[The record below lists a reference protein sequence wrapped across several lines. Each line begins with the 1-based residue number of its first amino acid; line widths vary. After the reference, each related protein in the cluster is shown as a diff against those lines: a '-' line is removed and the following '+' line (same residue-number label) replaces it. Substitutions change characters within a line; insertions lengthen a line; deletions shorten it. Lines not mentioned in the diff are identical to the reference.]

1 MIHPDLRRF
10 GRHRLTRAALAVL
23 AVVPLLYGAV
33 YLAAFWDPY
42 NKLDKI
48 PVALVMEDRAA
59 YDKDGRIVHAGQDL
73 AGELQDRH
81 VFGWIP
87 ASPAQARE
95 GLRSGAYHLVFT
107 IPAGFSQDLVD
118 DPDPDR
124 PAEQAKLTVES
135 DDATNYL
142 SGLLARSAFT
152 EIRAAAASSASSRF
166 FDRMLVGF
174 TDLKSETGRAADGA
188 AHLAAGSGQ
197 AENGADRIASGAS
210 DARQGSQQ
218 LAGGLESAN
227 QGAQELANGLATLD
241 AGSAQLADGTAQ
253 AAAGGRQLAT
263 TVDKAVDSVE
273 PALREHSAQI
283 AQAATAIADG
293 ADAVADHLDA
303 LPSLAD
309 RTVART
315 GEVVAQLDALAAAHP
330 DLANDAAFSAARQAA
345 AQAAELAVTVR
356 GQVGDVNRLAVTLRA
371 VAVEARAVAEAAPHL
386 ADDIAAARAEVD
398 RLAAGLDAL
407 SLGAQTLHE
416 GTHKA
421 AVGSRQLAGGVY
433 RLSTGA
439 RQLDSGLTS
448 LSAGTRGLATGLA
461 TLNDGAQR
469 LADGLAGGADRIPGY
484 DPDSRAERAGVLG
497 DPVALRRD
505 VRHAAATYGV
515 GFAPYFVALAL
526 WVGAMLTFMV
536 FKPLTR
542 RNVLSGA
549 HPWRVAVAAYRPA
562 VAVGTAQAVI
572 LYLVLR
578 YALGLVPV
586 SPWATL
592 GMLVLTAWAFAAAVQ
607 LLGAALGTP
616 GRLAAL
622 ALLMLQLTSSGGTY
636 PVQTSPGFFQALS
649 PFMPMTYVIAALRR
663 LTVGGSSDVVWV
675 AAGVLCGL
683 TVGALALTALAARRA
698 RRLTV
703 ADLHPVLSM

>member
-1 MIHPDLRRF
+1 MHPDLRRF
-10 GRHRLTRAALAVL
+10 ARHRLTRAALAVL

-42 NKLDKI
+42 NHLDKI
-48 PVALVMEDRAA
+48 PVALVMADRAVLDA
-59 YDKDGRIVHAGQDL
+59 DGKTVHAGQDL
-73 AGELQDRH
+73 AGELQDRQ

-87 ASPAQARE
+87 ASAAQARE

-107 IPAGFSQDLVD
+107 IPADFSQDLVD
-118 DPDPDR
+118 DPNPQR
-124 PAEQAKLTVES
+124 PAGQARLTVES

-152 EIRAAAASSASSRF
+152 EIRAAAASSATSTF
-166 FDRMLVGF
+166 FDRMLLGF
-174 TDLKSETGRAADGA
+174 TDLKAQTGQAAGGAAD
-188 AHLAAGSGQ
+188 LAAGSGE

-210 DARQGSQQ
+210 DARTGAGT
-218 LAGGLESAN
+218 LATGLATAN
-227 QGAQELANGLATLD
+227 QGTQELANGLAALD

-263 TVDKAVDSVE
+263 TVDKAVDAVE
-273 PALREHSAQI
+273 PALRAHADQI
-283 AQAATAIADG
+283 GQAATAIADG
-293 ADAVADHLDA
+293 ADTVADHLDA
-303 LPSLAD
+303 LPALAD
-309 RTVART
+309 RAVGRT
-315 GEVVAQLDALAAAHP
+315 RAVVADLDALAAAHP
-330 DLANDAAFSAARQAA
+330 DLAGDAAFGAARTAA
-345 AQAAELAVTVR
+345 AEAAELAVTMR
-356 GQVGDVNRLAVTLRA
+356 GQVGDVDRLAATLRA
-371 VAVEARAVAEAAPHL
+371 VSVQARAVAQAAPHL
-386 ADDIAAARAEVD
+386 AEDVAAARNQVD

-407 SLGAQTLHE
+407 SLGAQDLHQ
-416 GTHKA
+416 GTHTA
-421 AVGSRQLAGGVY
+421 AVGARDLAGGVY

-448 LSAGTRGLATGLA
+448 LSAGTRSLASGLA

-469 LADGLAGGADRIPGY
+469 LADGLADGAGRIPGY
-484 DPDSRAERAGVLG
+484 DPDSRAQRAGVLG
-497 DPVALRRD
+497 DPVALQRS

-515 GFAPYFVALAL
+515 GFAPYFAALAL

-536 FKPLTR
+536 FKPLVR

-549 HPWRVAVAAYRPA
+549 HPWRIAVAAYRPA
-562 VAVGTAQAVI
+562 AAIGVAQAVI

-586 SPWATL
+586 SPGATL
-592 GMLVLTAWAFAAAVQ
+592 GMLVLTALAFSAIVQ

-636 PVQTSPGFFQALS
+636 PVQTSPGFFQALN
-649 PFMPMTYVIAALRR
+649 PWMPMTYVIGALRR
-663 LTVGGSSDVVWV
+663 LTVGGSSDRVWLAV
-675 AAGVLCGL
+675 GVLCGL

-698 RRLTV
+698 RRLTA
-703 ADLHPVLSM
+703 ADLHPVLSL